1 MTQPDSLASRSAKR
15 VREKKAVAMPEQP
28 AEERIHNFSEV
39 PLGYTPEQ
47 AIAEALRCYE
57 CKEAKA
63 KCIPNC
69 PVGIDIPKFIALIAT
84 GNFGGA
90 YETVSKDNML
100 PSICGRVCPQETQ
113 CQIACIAAVKGDP
126 VSVGR
131 LERFIGDW
139 YAAQLQPPPVDP
151 IREDAPKVAIIGSG
165 PAGLTCAAD
174 LARLKYNVTV
184 FEALHEAGG
193 VLIYGIP
200 EFRLPKD
207 IIRREVD
214 NIRRMGVKFYYNAII
229 GRLFTLKDL
238 MEKHG
243 YQAAFI
249 GTGAGLPLMMDV
261 PGKNL
266 KGVYSANEFLT
277 RINLMK
283 SYLFPD
289 APTPLLPARRAVVTG
304 GGNVAMDCA
313 RNALRMGAA
322 EVTIVYRRS
331 RQEMPARLE
340 EIEHAEQEGI
350 RFHYLAT
357 PVRLLGDAANNLTHV
372 ECQEMELGAPDSS
385 GRPRPIPKAGSEF
398 QLEADV
404 FVIAIGQ
411 GPNPVLAK
419 TTPELAT
426 DQHGRIIVDPKTRQT
441 SIPGVFAGG
450 DIIGG
455 ATVISAMGDGRAAA
469 RAIHEYLTQ
478 KAREEGSGT
487 SPSQAAE
494 EAKSQE
500 SEITTS

>member
-1 MTQPDSLASRSAKR
+1 MSETDRPVAKAPKR
-15 VREKKAVAMPEQP
+15 VREKKAVPMPEQP
-28 AEERIHNFSEV
+28 AEERIHNFAEV
-39 PLGYTPEQ
+39 PLGYNAEA
-47 AIAEALRCYE
+47 AIAEAMRCYE
-57 CKEAKA
+57 CKSEKA

-69 PVGIDIPKFIALIAT
+69 PVGIDIPKFISQMAT
-84 GNFGGA
+84 GNFRGA
-90 YETVSKDNML
+90 YETISRDNLL

-113 CQIACIAAVKGDP
+113 CQIQCIAAVKGDP

-139 YAAQLQPPPVDP
+139 YSTQNEPPAADP
-151 IREDAPKVAIIGSG
+151 IREDAPKVAVIGSG

-184 FEALHEAGG
+184 FEALHEVGG

-200 EFRLPKD
+200 EFRLPKR
-207 IIRREVD
+207 IIKQEVE
-214 NIRRMGVKFYYNAII
+214 NIGRLGVKFYYNALV
-229 GRLFTLKDL
+229 GRLFTIESL

-243 YQAAFI
+243 FQAVFI
-249 GTGAGLPLMMDV
+249 GTGAGLPLMMDI

-266 KGVYSANEFLT
+266 RGVYSANEFLT

-283 SYLFPD
+283 AYLFPE
-289 APTPLLPARRAVVTG
+289 APTPLLPARRVVVTG

-331 RQEMPARLE
+331 RSELPARHE

-350 RFHYLAT
+350 KFHFLAT
-357 PVRLLGDAANNLTHV
+357 PVRLLGDDENNLRRV
-372 ECQEMELGAPDSS
+372 ECLEMALGEPDSS
-385 GRPRPIPKAGSEF
+385 GRPRPVPKPGSEF
-398 QLEADV
+398 QIEADV

-411 GPNPVLAK
+411 SPNPVLAH
-419 TTPELAT
+419 TTPDLKT
-426 DQHGRIIVDPKTRQT
+426 DKWGRISVDPKTRQT

-469 RAIHEYLTQ
+469 RAIHEYLQQ
-478 KAREEGSGT
+478 KANT
-487 SPSQAAE
+487 
-494 EAKSQE
+494 KVV
-500 SEITTS
+500 